1 MGSDYLT
8 MLLLSNY
15 QPCLLTPNNYY
26 VKCLQI
32 LAILSFLNVPFRV
45 FVQFITTKETVP
57 ALEAMTELPI
67 MIKSEANPS
76 RQARDLQETW
86 TCHLACEAQPQAVC

>member
-15 QPCLLTPNNYY
+15 QFYLLTPNNYY

-32 LAILSFLNVPFRV
+32 LTILSFLNVPFCE

-57 ALEAMTELPI
+57 ALEAM
-67 MIKSEANPS
+67 MPS
-76 RQARDLQETW
+76 YR
-86 TCHLACEAQPQAVC
+86 

>member
-8 MLLLSNY
+8 ILSNY
-15 QPCLLTPNNYY
+15 QPCLLTPNSYY

-32 LAILSFLNVPFRV
+32 LAILSFLNVPFCA

-57 ALEAMTELPI
+57 ALEAMADLPI
-67 MIKSEANPS
+67 MINQKQILPGKP
-76 RQARDLQETW
+76 ETW
-86 TCHLACEAQPQAVC
+86 TCHLAGEAQPQAVY